1 MLLLQQGSFCV
12 YKNNVGASSPLKSV
26 ILGSAQQNP
35 GTQFIEQHNQH
46 QSWDESQSGLTQAGS
61 FIVGG
66 LASIATMGAAS
77 GLSQAMVL
85 GANASSSA
93 IAAATTFQT
102 MQIGAISAGLTSAAS
117 TIAVGAVNG
126 RVDGKALVQNVLMS
140 AATGGITAGVTK
152 VAGLSDL
159 SKLKG
164 VDKTM
169 AIAQKVGISTGVGTA
184 VDMVVYGK
192 TQKDVLGRLT
202 TSTALA
208 LGQNAIGDVAVTRG
222 LDEGSLGKT
231 IAHAAVGGA
240 LGGTAGA
247 IGGAVSEQMSAHL
260 IDAKDQAGSAKIG
273 LTAATVTMLTGGDVK
288 DMSIASATAA
298 SAHEYNAGLHQ
309 DAQPILEEYLKDK
322 SPAEQRGYIQA
333 LMREKRADAGV
344 SPEDPKYT
352 EIRSDVA
359 LGGLVD
365 PQRLENVHQLM
376 ASNGMPDASK
386 YTVSDGV
393 SDYFARHDEGFT
405 RTGQIF
411 KIGAG
416 YGGAVASTV
425 TTTAGWAGPWAP
437 FVGPAVTVASNALRV
452 ASAAY
457 GLDAAKDFV
466 LPYQH
471 VEGANVLESYR
482 NPVESYASRKGK
494 AVGFDAAM
502 IVSGYGAGQLI
513 GGLAKTGPGQKLVAN
528 VVGGKVPVVTPKVST
543 TNVVQPTQTSAQK
556 KLADIKATTV
566 LEKHPNPTKSDSWTH
581 YVEFKGNRVYQR
593 NDLIDPNKVHPVY
606 GTNLEAMKQGKPPIG
621 PDGKPINLHHTIQTN
636 DGPIAEITQTFHQQN
651 TGIIHINPNSI
662 KSGINRP
669 KFEKWKAKYWTQR
682 AKDFN

>member
-1 MLLLQQGSFCV
+1 
-12 YKNNVGASSPLKSV
+12 
-26 ILGSAQQNP
+26 
-35 GTQFIEQHNQH
+35 
-46 QSWDESQSGLTQAGS
+46 
-61 FIVGG
+61 
-66 LASIATMGAAS
+66 
-77 GLSQAMVL
+77 
-85 GANASSSA
+85 
-93 IAAATTFQT
+93 
-102 MQIGAISAGLTSAAS
+102 
-117 TIAVGAVNG
+117 
-126 RVDGKALVQNVLMS
+126 
-140 AATGGITAGVTK
+140 
-152 VAGLSDL
+152 
-159 SKLKG
+159 
-164 VDKTM
+164 
-169 AIAQKVGISTGVGTA
+169 VGISTGVGTA
-184 VDMVVYGK
+184 LDMAVHGK
-192 TQKDVLGRLT
+192 TSKDVLGRLT

-208 LGQNAIGDVAVTRG
+208 LGQNAIGDLSAARG

-240 LGGTAGA
+240 LGGTSGA

-260 IDAKDQAGSAKIG
+260 IDTKDAAGGAKIG
-273 LTAATVTMLTGGDVK
+273 LVAGTATMLTGGDVK
-288 DMSIASATAA
+288 DMSVASATAA

-309 DAQPILEEYLKDK
+309 EAQPILEEYLKDK

-333 LMREKRADAGV
+333 LMRERQADAGV

-405 RTGQIF
+405 RAGQIF

-528 VVGGKVPVVTPKVST
+528 VVGGKAPVVKGGT
-543 TNVVQPTQTSAQK
+543 TNVVQNGVGDGKVGEVSAGNTLQLKYKTGTNKQHFERKVEALQNLAKDGELK
-556 KLADIKATTV
+556 KTTV
-566 LEKHPNPTKSDSWTH
+566 ISRDKQLRDKYRREKMANAK
-581 YVEFKGNRVYQR
+581 
-593 NDLIDPNKVHPVY
+593 
-606 GTNLEAMKQGKPPIG
+606 KQFG
-621 PDGKPINLHHTIQTN
+621 
-636 DGPIAEITQTFHQQN
+636 QQN
-651 TGIIHINPNSI
+651 PEFVQQIKVRLKKSLDADHTHERQLGGADHPKNLRLLDRSVNRSIGAQVAPQIRGLSEGSIITDVVII
-662 KSGINRP
+662 K
-669 KFEKWKAKYWTQR
+669 
-682 AKDFN
+682 